1 MKSKI
6 HEFHFKNISMSKQI
20 FLLVA
25 MLAITSATIAQ
36 TTTTPPLKDRIVGK
50 WMYKGIEEFGVL
62 TPADSTQKNDYVEI
76 TADGNY
82 KMMMSG
88 AEESGGYKLV
98 DAYKQLYFTNTANKK
113 TKMFTIKSS
122 LNGKLV
128 LDYQTPELIHHKYT
142 YEKSN

>member
-76 TADGNY
+76 L
-82 KMMMSG
+82 S
-88 AEESGGYKLV
+88 
-98 DAYKQLYFTNTANKK
+98 
-113 TKMFTIKSS
+113 
-122 LNGKLV
+122 
-128 LDYQTPELIHHKYT
+128 LIHI
-142 YEKSN
+142 

>member
-1 MKSKI
+1 MKKA
-6 HEFHFKNISMSKQI
+6 
-20 FLLVA
+20 FLLIAMFAISTVA
-25 MLAITSATIAQ
+25 IAQ
-36 TTTTPPLKDRIVGK
+36 TTTTPPLKDRIIGK

-62 TPADSTQKNDYVEI
+62 TPPDSTQKNDYVEI

-98 DAYKQLYFTNTANKK
+98 DAYKQLYITNTTSKK

-142 YEKSN
+142 YEKVN